1 MTILCVTILSL
12 GERGIRVLVGS
23 MAEASASKSFEISG
37 SSVQHREAMTTWGIL
52 ALAVFVPV
60 GMAEWSKRQAA
71 SETVIDSVVMEEALN
86 IAVAAASKVNVK
98 VNANGNESGMRKAE
112 MGLGIEDW
120 GLRGEENFNGK
131 APTKA
136 FVEPITGPDRIL
148 PKGDVNDATQ

>member
-1 MTILCVTILSL
+1 MV
-12 GERGIRVLVGS
+12 
-23 MAEASASKSFEISG
+23 EASASKSFEISG

-112 MGLGIEDW
+112 MGLGIA
-120 GLRGEENFNGK
+120 GGGK
-131 APTKA
+131 FQRKSSNES
-136 FVEPITGPDRIL
+136 VC
-148 PKGDVNDATQ
+148 